1 MVGGIPLGGTRP
13 PLRQK
18 NGLRSFSVRETFMAL
33 ASGLVTAVDD
43 QEQVAAYLS
52 NATPTLLPPPIDR
65 HRKQP
70 GGRLSHRNRP
80 FVLGWSNRLGL
91 PPFATFDTTPSN
103 APPALPGPR
112 GAGPESSGTRLGAL
126 GEDSRGNLL
135 RQGAPL
141 DQAETRARALKV
153 AKFRVWGARRN
164 GLSAL

>member
-1 MVGGIPLGGTRP
+1 
-13 PLRQK
+13 
-18 NGLRSFSVRETFMAL
+18 MAL

-52 NATPTLLPPPIDR
+52 NATPTLLPPTIDR

-70 GGRLSHRNRP
+70 GGRLNHRNRP

-126 GEDSRGNLL
+126 GEDSHGNLL

-141 DQAETRARALKV
+141 DQAETRARALKGRDIQGV
-153 AKFRVWGARRN
+153 GRSPEWTVSPLTPRTRARSRTV
-164 GLSAL
+164 